1 MKQCRGNGWWV
12 RCTELQAREQ
22 ACWGNYSLMGSFGR
36 QLPGVN
42 VVWRDEVR
50 LKWNFWLENVF
61 KWKGSRQTSC
71 ALMGWEVDWGN
82 WNAGFHSHTD
92 GREAWTLTR
101 MYTGAGKCTRACS
114 HRCFYTL
121 SPLYSFDQARARSS
135 GLTRAPQFHFSCW
148 TLVCFTHRRAWRC
161 FFSFVLIHL
170 RYRFLHWEHPLAGHQ
185 IGSKAVFFK
194 RYSERRV
201 RENCKR
207 HLRERG

>member
-1 MKQCRGNGWWV
+1 MKQCRGNVWWV

-101 MYTGAGKCTRACS
+101 MYTGTGKCTRTCS

-135 GLTRAPQFHFSCW
+135 GLTRAPLFHLSCW

-161 FFSFVLIHL
+161 FFFFCPDSPAISFPALGTSAS
-170 RYRFLHWEHPLAGHQ
+170 RTPNRKQ
-185 IGSKAVFFK
+185 SCFF
-194 RYSERRV
+194 
-201 RENCKR
+201 
-207 HLRERG
+207 